1 MNPISRFALFTVA
14 LIAIAAIASQ
24 PRHGLSLTKSMHRT
38 SLSKSMKDMCV
49 CVPARAAL
57 IAKTALAKTQAASVE
72 LLKAAAR

>member
-24 PRHGLSLTKSMHRT
+24 PRHGVSLTNSMHRT

-49 CVPARAAL
+49 CVPARAGLMAKAAL
-57 IAKTALAKTQAASVE
+57 TKAQAASVE